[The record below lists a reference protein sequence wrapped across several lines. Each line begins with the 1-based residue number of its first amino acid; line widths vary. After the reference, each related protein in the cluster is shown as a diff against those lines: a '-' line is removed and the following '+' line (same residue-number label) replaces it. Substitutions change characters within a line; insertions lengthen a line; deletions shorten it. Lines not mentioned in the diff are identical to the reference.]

1 MITFFRNG
9 SNDEESLSAKSSD
22 KNSNQIYVIEGTTN
36 ETSLAHG
43 SKRNSKVTEIIATS
57 ELVLGE
63 DIVME
68 SNESEIK
75 KDRTNRNITLSKI
88 PIEER

>member
-1 MITFFRNG
+1 M
-9 SNDEESLSAKSSD
+9 
-22 KNSNQIYVIEGTTN
+22 EGTTN

-43 SKRNSKVTEIIATS
+43 SNRNSKVTEIIATS

-75 KDRTNRNITLSKI
+75 KGRTNRNITLSKI

>member
-1 MITFFRNG
+1 MRI
-9 SNDEESLSAKSSD
+9 EE
-22 KNSNQIYVIEGTTN
+22 TTN
-36 ETSLAHG
+36 ETSFVQG
-43 SKRNSKVTEIIATS
+43 SYRNSKVTEIIATS
-57 ELVLGE
+57 EPVLRE

-68 SNESEIK
+68 SNKSEIK